1 MIKTIAVTGS
11 SGFIGSKL
19 VDSLRKD
26 GFELL
31 ELDLKNGFDLTDNN
45 CLEKIKKFDVV
56 VHLAARSFV
65 PDSFVY
71 PRQFY
76 ADNYTIT
83 LNILELARKFNSKVI
98 FFSSYVYGTPR
109 YLPIDESHPLEAHNP
124 YAQSK
129 IICEKL
135 CEGYARDFDLP
146 VIIFRPFNI
155 YGTGQNSYFL
165 IPTILNQVKTGLVKL
180 QDSRPKRDFIFVDD
194 VISAIRSV
202 ISSSTSHLNFYNL
215 GYGVSHSISDIINS
229 IRDIYPYEFDLEF
242 SGEIRKNEVMDI
254 VADISHAKVDLL
266 WEPKVSLKEGIAKI
280 IEEL

>member
-19 VDSLRKD
+19 VDSLRED
-26 GFELL
+26 GIELL
-31 ELDLKNGFDLTDNN
+31 ELDLKNGFDLTDKN
-45 CLEKIKKFDVV
+45 CLEKIKKFDAV

-76 ADNYTIT
+76 ADNYIIT

-109 YLPIDESHPLEAHNP
+109 YLPIDEHHPLEAHNP

-202 ISSSTSHLNFYNL
+202 ISSSTSHIDFYNL
-215 GYGVSHSISDIINS
+215 GYGVSHSISDIISS
-229 IRDIYPYEFDLEF
+229 IREIYPHEFNVEF
-242 SGEIRKNEVMDI
+242 NGEIRKNEVMDI

-266 WEPKVSLKEGIAKI
+266 WEPKVSLNEGIAKI
-280 IEEL
+280 IQEL